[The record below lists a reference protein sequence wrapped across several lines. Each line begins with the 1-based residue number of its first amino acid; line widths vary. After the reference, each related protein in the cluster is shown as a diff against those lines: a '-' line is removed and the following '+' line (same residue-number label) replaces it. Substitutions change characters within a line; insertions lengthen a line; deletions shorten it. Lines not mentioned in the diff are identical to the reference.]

1 MIIMN
6 KNKSKYYILYKV
18 DYSEDLLINDIK
30 YISEFTSYEKI
41 KNYLRCSYR
50 DIKTMI
56 NNSFNS
62 NMKTFK
68 DYTII
73 KE

>member
-1 MIIMN
+1 MI

-30 YISEFTSYEKI
+30 YISEFTSYENI
-41 KNYLRCSYR
+41 KNYLKCSYR

-56 NNSFNS
+56 NNSFNN